1 MNAEGLRVMPSLH
14 GPVETLERLEA
25 AVTRQGMT
33 IFARIDH
40 GAAAQKAGMEL
51 KPTVVVLF
59 GNPHAGTPSM
69 QAARTLAID
78 LPLRVL
84 IWQDDKDATWL
95 AYNDAAWLFRRHGIT
110 NDGTGDVM
118 NDVLASIAGEAAG
131 R

>member
-1 MNAEGLRVMPSLH
+1 MPSLH
-14 GPVETLERLEA
+14 GPVETLDRLEA
-25 AVTRQGMT
+25 AVTRHGMT

-40 GAAAQKAGMEL
+40 GAAAEKAGMEL

-59 GNPHAGTPSM
+59 GNPRAGTPSM

-78 LPLRVL
+78 LPLRAL
-84 IWQDDKDATWL
+84 IWQDDKDATWI
-95 AYNDAAWLFRRHGIT
+95 AYNDAAWLFHRHGIA
-110 NDGTGDVM
+110 NDGTSDVM